1 MEAYFFE
8 KISANNINGYISA
21 LYFCFKGNFSWEFT
35 YASLTA
41 LKITKT
47 SQETRNLFR
56 ADFLFIF
63 QALQVLSCNI
73 RGFLSLRL
81 ESSISRSIR
90 HFFLSEFFFFFEF
103 GKLLPKIQEKYKARK
118 FHFRKYK
125 KVQFPKMYENI
136 RKFFRLGFSRKN
148 FEVWDW
154 KVR

>member
-1 MEAYFFE
+1 MRKYLLITL
-8 KISANNINGYISA
+8 KMVISLCCIFA
-21 LYFCFKGNFSWEFT
+21 FKGNFSWEFT

-47 SQETRNLFR
+47 SQEARNLFR

-90 HFFLSEFFFFFEF
+90 HFFLSEFFYFSSLESYF
-103 GKLLPKIQEKYKARK
+103 LKYKRNI
-118 FHFRKYK
+118 RL
-125 KVQFPKMYENI
+125 ESSTSGNI
-136 RKFFRLGFSRKN
+136 RKFSFPKCM
-148 FEVWDW
+148 
-154 KVR
+154 KI